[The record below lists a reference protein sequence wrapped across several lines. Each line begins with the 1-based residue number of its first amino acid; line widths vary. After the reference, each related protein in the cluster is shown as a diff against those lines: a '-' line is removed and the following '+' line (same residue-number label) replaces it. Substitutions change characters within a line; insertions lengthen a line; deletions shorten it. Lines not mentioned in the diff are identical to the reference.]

1 MILNTP
7 MTTPLKILHTADWHL
22 GKYLGAFSR
31 FEEQRAVLAEI
42 CTIADHENVDV
53 VLIAGDVFD
62 TANASNEAM
71 ELLYTTL
78 KRLAFDASRGKH
90 RPVVAIAGNHDSPE
104 RVQAPEILARH
115 NGILLAGF
123 PDTHFPTFSLERETG
138 SAWSVCRSDKG
149 FVELHLPNK
158 PLLRLLLVPYCNE
171 VRLKKAFASDD
182 TARAEQEM
190 RELLR
195 ERWHWLAQ
203 TYCAEPANP
212 PGVNVMLAHVF
223 MMRRPI
229 HATPEGTAELAE
241 EAFQQLEQ
249 PEQPEEPDEEKPIL
263 HVGGAQALYTD
274 HLPPELHYVALG
286 HLHRRQTIAHL
297 PCPVVYSS
305 SPLQYSM
312 SEAEQQKYVVVVEAE
327 PHKPATVR
335 DVPLH
340 AGKRLLRRT
349 FESVAEAVQ
358 WLQEHPHTLVELTL
372 QTPTF
377 LTAHQRR
384 EIEQAH
390 DGIVQLIP
398 LVKHTPESD
407 NAASAASATNTA
419 TSIDLSESIER
430 LFTRYFAAENGGQL
444 PNDELLD
451 LFNEVLAATPNQP
464 QSFTEN
470 VL

>member
-1 MILNTP
+1 
-7 MTTPLKILHTADWHL
+7 MTTPLKLLHTADWHL

-31 FEEQRAVLAEI
+31 FDEQRAVLAEI
-42 CTIADHENVDV
+42 CTIADREDVDV
-53 VLIAGDVFD
+53 VLVAGDLYD

-78 KRLAFDASRGKH
+78 KRLAFDKSRGKH
-90 RPVVAIAGNHDSPE
+90 RPVIAIAGNHDSPE
-104 RVQAPEILARH
+104 RVQAPDILAQH

-123 PDTHFPTFSLERETG
+123 PDTRFPTFSLESESG
-138 SAWSVCRSDKG
+138 AAWSVHRSDKG

-158 PLLRLLLVPYCNE
+158 PPLRLLLVPYCNE
-171 VRLKKAFASDD
+171 LRLKKAFASDD
-182 TARAEQEM
+182 AARAEQEM

-195 ERWHWLAQ
+195 ERWHVLAQ

-223 MMRRPI
+223 MMRR
-229 HATPEGTAELAE
+229 HSQALPERAE
-241 EAFQQLEQ
+241 ELVEQTEQLEA
-249 PEQPEEPDEEKPIL
+249 EQLEEPDGEKPIL

-274 HLPPELHYVALG
+274 HLPSRLHYVALG
-286 HLHRRQTIAHL
+286 HLHRRQTLAHV

-312 SEAEQQKYVVVVEAE
+312 SEAEQQKYVVIVEAE
-327 PHKPATVR
+327 PHKPVTVR
-335 DVPLH
+335 DVPLS

-349 FESVAEAVQ
+349 FESVPEAVQ
-358 WLQEHPHTLVELTL
+358 WLQEHPNTLVELTL
-372 QTPTF
+372 ITPTF

-384 EIEQAH
+384 QIEQAH
-390 DGIVQLIP
+390 DGIVQLLP
-398 LVKHTPESD
+398 LVKHIPESPHT
-407 NAASAASATNTA
+407 ASVANTL
-419 TSIDLSESIER
+419 SIIDLSESIER

-464 QSFTEN
+464 QSFTESLTEN
-470 VL
+470 AL